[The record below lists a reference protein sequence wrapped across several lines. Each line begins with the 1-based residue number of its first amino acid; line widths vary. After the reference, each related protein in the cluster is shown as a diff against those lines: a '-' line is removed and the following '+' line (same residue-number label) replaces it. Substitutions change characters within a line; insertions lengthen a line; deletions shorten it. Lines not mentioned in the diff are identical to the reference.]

1 VHNDQQLWPAS
12 GWANILPDFSKTTQF
27 RLENIA
33 VAKDDSVRFVLKRSG
48 HTAQDTVI
56 WNPTVIVSRRS

>member
-1 VHNDQQLWPAS
+1 LHNDQQIWPAS
-12 GWANILPDFSKTTQF
+12 GWAEVLPEFAKAIQY

-48 HTAQDTVI
+48 LTAQDTVI
-56 WNPTVIVSRRS
+56 WNPTVIVRRGN